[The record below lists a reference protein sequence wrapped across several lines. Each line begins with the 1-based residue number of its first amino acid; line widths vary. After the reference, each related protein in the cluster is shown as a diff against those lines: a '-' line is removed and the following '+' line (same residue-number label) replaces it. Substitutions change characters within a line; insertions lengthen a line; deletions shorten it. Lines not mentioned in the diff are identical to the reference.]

1 VIRNDIL
8 GRILAMKPEVYA
20 GHRLTEIL
28 PGRIRMVRCDGETV
42 EAAVDSVVLSLGI
55 RSTCNITEAFEAA
68 FDRVIPV
75 ADAAVP
81 GRIYE
86 ATKDA
91 FDRAYHFE

>member
-1 VIRNDIL
+1 
-8 GRILAMKPEVYA
+8 
-20 GHRLTEIL
+20 
-28 PGRIRMVRCDGETV
+28 V